1 MAEVVVEG
9 TPLIQER
16 TEQPRKRFRLKAG
29 KKNHYHMHQGRTF
42 FVSAGD
48 TVELTERQAKA
59 FADKF
64 EPVDGGFD
72 DDDNAPSG
80 ELDRA
85 AGIVNRESG
94 NVTST
99 DGVKTVLP
107 GSKPAEQ
114 PESPAVEAN
123 PSAKAI
129 SDAAKAESARKTE
142 ATKAVVEG
150 KK

>member
-1 MAEVVVEG
+1 MEEVVVVG
-9 TPLIQER
+9 KPLIDAQ

-29 KKNHYHMHQGRTF
+29 KKNHYHMHNGRTF
-42 FVSAGD
+42 VVSAGD
-48 TVELTERQAKA
+48 SVELTEGQSKA

-72 DDDNAPSG
+72 DDSDGDISV
-80 ELDRA
+80 DRA
-85 AGIVNRESG
+85 AGVVNREGG

-107 GSKPAEQ
+107 GTQPATQ
-114 PESPAVEAN
+114 PESPVVEVN
-123 PSAKAI
+123 PSAKAV
-129 SDAAKAESARKTE
+129 SDASKAESARKTAE
-142 ATKAVVEG
+142 TKAVVEG